1 MNYERARER
10 EKTASGG
17 VERTSIQYFFLC
29 CCSVDSISV
38 SEHFSGVVQ
47 CDDIFE
53 SLLLVISRDLLANK
67 LGSPLVRFSSLI
79 ARFFFLHSLLP
90 LTISMYIEQYAG
102 LWNISIFFSRC
113 LVMASIG
120 RWTLYGVRI
129 MAIEDSNN
137 AL

>member
-1 MNYERARER
+1 MREQERER

-17 VERTSIQYFFLC
+17 VERTSIQYFLLC
-29 CCSVDSISV
+29 CCSVDLISV

-53 SLLLVISRDLLANK
+53 SLLLVISRDLLANTK
-67 LGSPLVRFSSLI
+67 ARLWLGSHHSSPD
-79 ARFFFLHSLLP
+79 FFFLHSSLP

>member
-1 MNYERARER
+1 MREQERER

-17 VERTSIQYFFLC
+17 VERTSIQYFLLC

-79 ARFFFLHSLLP
+79 ARFFFSP
-90 LTISMYIEQYAG
+90 
-102 LWNISIFFSRC
+102 FFSATYDFN
-113 LVMASIG
+113 VH
-120 RWTLYGVRI
+120 
-129 MAIEDSNN
+129 
-137 AL
+137 